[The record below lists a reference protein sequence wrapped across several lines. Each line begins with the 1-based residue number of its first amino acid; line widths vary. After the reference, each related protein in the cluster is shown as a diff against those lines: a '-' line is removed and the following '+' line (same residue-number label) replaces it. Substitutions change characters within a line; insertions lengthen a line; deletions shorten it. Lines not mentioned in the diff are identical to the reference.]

1 MRLSAR
7 RRAAL
12 VALSLLAAL
21 AVHPQAASTLRA
33 QGAPAATTVPAAGF
47 VVKHTVQVKAPP
59 ARAWEALL
67 QVGRWWNP
75 SHSWSGDAKNLTI
88 EPRAGGCFCEAL
100 PGGGG
105 VEHLRVVFFKPN
117 ELLRMAGALG
127 PLQTMGATGHLAFQL
142 TADST
147 GTRIAASYIVGGWS
161 EGGLDKMGPLVGM
174 VIREQVDRL
183 ARFIDTGSPT
193 TPK

>member
-1 MRLSAR
+1 MRLALR
-7 RRAAL
+7 HRHTL
-12 VALSLLAAL
+12 VALLFAAVTVPSRTTGLLG
-21 AVHPQAASTLRA
+21 A
-33 QGAPAATTVPAAGF
+33 QGAPTSTPVPAAGF
-47 VVKHTVQVKAPP
+47 VVKHEVQVKAAP
-59 ARAWEALL
+59 ARTWEALL

-88 EPRAGGCFCEAL
+88 DPRAGGCFCESL

-142 TADST
+142 TADGT

-174 VIREQVDRL
+174 VLREQVDRL
-183 ARFIDTGSPT
+183 ARYIDTGSPT
-193 TPK
+193 APK